1 MKKKE
6 CTDCE
11 RLKSENCDLNIRL
24 TKLNCVLDLNEQK
37 LIAYHN
43 LHENAK
49 ILISSRCSE
58 LNYEASD
65 KIKKVFDEFEEWENQ
80 IHILNYASEQRSF
93 NLEVQEYRE
102 EDQIDH
108 HFIRRSTRVIQP
120 IENFDYNII
129 TMQEKI
135 RSQQKIIDN
144 LTKQKSIFRILNF
157 KF

>member
-11 RLKSENCDLNIRL
+11 RLRTENCDLKIRL
-24 TKLNCVLDLNEQK
+24 TKLNCILDLSQQK

-49 ILISSRCSE
+49 ILISSRCPE
-58 LNYEASD
+58 FNYKVSD
-65 KIKKVFDEFEEWENQ
+65 KIKKAFDEFEEWENQ
-80 IHILNYASEQRSF
+80 IDILNYGSEQGPF
-93 NLEVQEYRE
+93 DLEIQECHE
-102 EDQIDH
+102 EGQIDH
-108 HFIRRSTRVIQP
+108 SVRRSTRVIQP

-144 LTKQKSIFRILNF
+144 LTKQKSIFRILNV